1 MVTNRSIAVRERGLP
16 SGLDKFMMAL
26 PTKTLDEQPYCS
38 CSQEINYQN
47 TTKNGSFWLS
57 NPVDHFRQ
65 RRTNRNLAHYS
76 FSLNKPTEFYVSTK
90 NQSTMSS
97 TKRNDQQRSLTYTE
111 MMNEGRQTKRAS
123 QQQNDAELQDR
134 VEELERKVEHLQKVI
149 QRQIRLG
156 RLSE

>member
-1 MVTNRSIAVRERGLP
+1 
-16 SGLDKFMMAL
+16 
-26 PTKTLDEQPYCS
+26 
-38 CSQEINYQN
+38 
-47 TTKNGSFWLS
+47 
-57 NPVDHFRQ
+57 
-65 RRTNRNLAHYS
+65 
-76 FSLNKPTEFYVSTK
+76 
-90 NQSTMSS
+90 MSS

-134 VEELERKVEHLQKVI
+134 LEELERKVEHLQKVI